1 MPKRILFQGDSITDC
16 GRDRKDFYGM
26 GHGYANMIKG
36 ALGTDCPGEYEFINR
51 GVSGDRSVDI
61 YARMKIDFTNLQP
74 DYASIFMGVNDA
86 WHEIVFQN
94 GVDTEKFERIYSML
108 IEEIQ
113 TACPQTKLMIIAPY
127 LLEGYDTCNTEEI
140 PDRFARFRKDTAE
153 KAEASKRIAQKYGL
167 SVIDLYT
174 VTKESSELLGNYGV
188 HFSKE
193 GWQLLADVLVYKVK
207 EIIEQG
213 DITR

>member
-16 GRDRKDFYGM
+16 SRDRKDFYGM

-61 YARMKIDFTNLQP
+61 YARIKIDFTNLQP

-86 WHEIVFQN
+86 WHEIIFQN
-94 GVDTEKFERIYSML
+94 GVTTEKFERIYAML

-113 TACPQTKLMIIAPY
+113 EACPQTKLMIIAPY
-127 LLEGYDTCNTEEI
+127 VLEGYHTCDTEEI
-140 PDRFARFRKDTAE
+140 PDRLSRFQIDTAE
-153 KAEASKRIAQKYGL
+153 KAEASKRIAKKYNL
-167 SVIDLYT
+167 PLI
-174 VTKESSELLGNYGV
+174 ELQPAFDEACKKAPPEYWAYDGV
-188 HFSKE
+188 HPTACGHELIKRLWLETFEKI
-193 GWQLLADVLVYKVK
+193 K
-207 EIIEQG
+207 
-213 DITR
+213 

>member
-36 ALGTDCPGEYEFINR
+36 SLGTDCPGEYEFINR

-74 DYASIFMGVNDA
+74 DYASIFIGVNDA

-113 TACPQTKLMIIAPY
+113 EVCPQTKLIIIAPY
-127 LLEGYDTCNTEEI
+127 VLEGYNTCNTEEI
-140 PDRFARFRKDTAE
+140 PDRLAQFQKDTAE
-153 KAEASKRIAQKYGL
+153 KAEASKRVAQKYGL
-167 SVIDLYT
+167 PLI
-174 VTKESSELLGNYGV
+174 ELQPAFDEACKKAPPEYWAYDGV
-188 HFSKE
+188 HPTACGHELIKRLWLETFEKI
-193 GWQLLADVLVYKVK
+193 K
-207 EIIEQG
+207 
-213 DITR
+213 